1 MKIEK
6 RNHITYFFFLKE
18 SDDDDDDSDVDVA
31 EDDVASDGFDFSDSE
46 WIINLPLSSGQR
58 KLYDDYLSS
67 ASSRKALDSLDAESI
82 AKVCRDDYYQ
92 NNVPFIPYNFK
103 ICLIFQV
110 LHSLRK
116 ICNHPQLLAEEVP
129 DQNDDEKKNNEIV
142 FFPRVAD
149 DLLLP
154 KIVANRYDPMKDID
168 LASLN
173 LVFFTHES
181 TLTAITSD
189 RLRKCCAPK
198 ALIEELPMTSSGAS
212 EVCLKFNQSKSYDTT
227 LISRIFLF
235 SELFKRFHY
244 QRSSEGS
251 CLPSSILVSNSRR
264 PVANGSKFKNLLPW
278 DSRNLIIP
286 RDGICFPSRV
296 SKCDSQI

>member
-1 MKIEK
+1 M
-6 RNHITYFFFLKE
+6 
-18 SDDDDDDSDVDVA
+18 
-31 EDDVASDGFDFSDSE
+31 
-46 WIINLPLSSGQR
+46 
-58 KLYDDYLSS
+58 
-67 ASSRKALDSLDAESI
+67 
-82 AKVCRDDYYQ
+82 
-92 NNVPFIPYNFK
+92 
-103 ICLIFQV
+103 
-110 LHSLRK
+110 RK

-149 DLLLP
+149 DLMLP

-212 EVCLKFNQSKSYDTT
+212 EVCLKFNCGQS
-227 LISRIFLF
+227 L
-235 SELFKRFHY
+235 
-244 QRSSEGS
+244 
-251 CLPSSILVSNSRR
+251 
-264 PVANGSKFKNLLPW
+264 A
-278 DSRNLIIP
+278 
-286 RDGICFPSRV
+286 DGKV
-296 SKCDSQI
+296 MTQL

>member
-1 MKIEK
+1 MPRYVQIISVKK
-6 RNHITYFFFLKE
+6 RTMH
-18 SDDDDDDSDVDVA
+18 
-31 EDDVASDGFDFSDSE
+31 
-46 WIINLPLSSGQR
+46 
-58 KLYDDYLSS
+58 
-67 ASSRKALDSLDAESI
+67 
-82 AKVCRDDYYQ
+82 
-92 NNVPFIPYNFK
+92 FK

-149 DLLLP
+149 DLMLP

-198 ALIEELPMTSSGAS
+198 ALIEELPLTSSGAS
-212 EVCLKFNQSKSYDTT
+212 EVCLK
-227 LISRIFLF
+227 ISVI
-235 SELFKRFHY
+235 
-244 QRSSEGS
+244 
-251 CLPSSILVSNSRR
+251 V
-264 PVANGSKFKNLLPW
+264 KFW
-278 DSRNLIIP
+278 
-286 RDGICFPSRV
+286 
-296 SKCDSQI
+296 QIEKL